1 MDEKGGF
8 EMSNIIKRIDNKMKI
23 LNIKPFD
30 KLLYILQLAEEKL
43 QDKIDEQKMSDDM
56 YREYL
61 YETKINRQMKG
72 EGTWVVD
79 TIK

>member
-1 MDEKGGF
+1 MG
-8 EMSNIIKRIDNKMKI
+8 NIIKRIDDKMKI

-72 EGTWVVD
+72 EGT
-79 TIK
+79 

>member
-1 MDEKGGF
+1 MG
-8 EMSNIIKRIDNKMKI
+8 NIIKRIDDKMKI

>member
-8 EMSNIIKRIDNKMKI
+8 EMSNIIKRIDDKMKI
-23 LNIKPFD
+23 LNIKPSD

-43 QDKIDEQKMSDDM
+43 QDKIDEQKMLDDM

-61 YETKINRQMKG
+61 YENKINRQMKG
-72 EGTWVVD
+72 EGT
-79 TIK
+79 

>member
-1 MDEKGGF
+1 MKSGGF
-8 EMSNIIKRIDNKMKI
+8 GEMSNIIKRIDDKMKI
-23 LNIKPFD
+23 LNINPYD

-43 QDKIDEQKMSDDM
+43 QDKIDEQKMVDDM

-72 EGTWVVD
+72 EGEL
-79 TIK
+79 

>member
-1 MDEKGGF
+1 MG
-8 EMSNIIKRIDNKMKI
+8 NIIKRIDDKMKI

-72 EGTWVVD
+72 EETWVVD

>member
-1 MDEKGGF
+1 MG
-8 EMSNIIKRIDNKMKI
+8 NIIKRIDDKMKI

-72 EGTWVVD
+72 EG
-79 TIK
+79 K

>member
-1 MDEKGGF
+1 MG
-8 EMSNIIKRIDNKMKI
+8 NIIKRIDNKMKI

-72 EGTWVVD
+72 EGT
-79 TIK
+79 

>member
-1 MDEKGGF
+1 MKSGGYG
-8 EMSNIIKRIDNKMKI
+8 EMGNIIKRIDNKMKI

-72 EGTWVVD
+72 EGT
-79 TIK
+79 

>member
-1 MDEKGGF
+1 
-8 EMSNIIKRIDNKMKI
+8 MSNIIKRIDDKMKI

-72 EGTWVVD
+72 EGT
-79 TIK
+79 